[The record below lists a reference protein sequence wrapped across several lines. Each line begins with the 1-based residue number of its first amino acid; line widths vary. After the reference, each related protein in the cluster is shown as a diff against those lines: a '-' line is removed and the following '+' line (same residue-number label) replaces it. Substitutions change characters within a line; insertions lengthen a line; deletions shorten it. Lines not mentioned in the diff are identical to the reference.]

1 MRTIALFATL
11 LIASSVYLDA
21 ACQKPPKPRIDSF
34 GTLTGCSLAYFP
46 AQAQSSAELNAGI
59 QYNFSAPGARSLAT
73 AGAFI
78 ADASDATAAYTNP
91 AGLVNLPRGEMSIEG
106 RASEYRNA
114 YSASGHAFGPPSGI
128 GNDKVNGIQAGYST
142 NRERNIS
149 FASIVFPLE
158 HFSST
163 RRFTIAAYHHEL
175 ANFAASQTTNG
186 VFFDVVDPKTG
197 QRTPGSREL
206 PAVSSL
212 RLHIAGEGIAVA
224 LRALPRISIGAGVRL
239 YRSTIDSV
247 TRRYGTQGGQG
258 DPDYQDLQ
266 SIQRQHGR
274 GSSIGF
280 NAGALIDL
288 IPKFSV
294 GVSYRKGFSFPVAV
308 DYSDFVTYGGSP
320 QLPAQEQARPTQTG
334 AFNVPSFYGVGT
346 SFRPTDN
353 WSIAADVNR
362 ITYSDTTRGLVNL
375 FDKEPR
381 YFVPDGTEIRL
392 GSELLLTR
400 DRFAILP
407 FPISIAAGVWRDP
420 DHSIRAANPAD
431 SQAVFFRKTS
441 ADTHIT
447 AGLGV
452 IVGTKA
458 QLHAAVDHSSRQTV
472 VSMSAMARF

>member
-1 MRTIALFATL
+1 MKTMGMLALL
-11 LIASSVYLDA
+11 LARL
-21 ACQKPPKPRIDSF
+21 
-34 GTLTGCSLAYFP
+34 P
-46 AQAQSSAELNAGI
+46 AHAQSSAEVNAGI
-59 QYNFSAPGARSLAT
+59 QYNFSAPGARSLAR

-78 ADASDATAAYTNP
+78 ADASDATAAYANP

-106 RASEYRNA
+106 RASEYTNA
-114 YSASGHAFGPPSGI
+114 YSASGHAFGPPSGV
-128 GNDKVNGIQAGYST
+128 GNDSVKGVQAGYST

-149 FASIVFPLE
+149 FASIVVPLE

-163 RRFTIAAYHHEL
+163 RRFTVAAYHHEL
-175 ANFAASQTTNG
+175 ANFAASQATNG

-197 QRTPGSREL
+197 QRTPGYREF

-212 RLHIAGEGIAVA
+212 RLRIAGEGIAVA
-224 LRALPRISIGAGVRL
+224 LRALPRFSIGAGVRL

-247 TRRYGTQGGQG
+247 TSRYGTQGGTG
-258 DPDYQDLQ
+258 NPDYEDLQ

-308 DYSDFVTYGGSP
+308 DYSDFVPYGGSP
-320 QLPAQEQARPTQTG
+320 QVPGKQERARPTQTG
-334 AFNVPSFYGVGT
+334 AFNVPSFYGVGA

-362 ITYSDTTRGLVNL
+362 ITYSDTTRGFVNL
-375 FDKEPR
+375 FEEEPR
-381 YFVPDGTEIRL
+381 YFVPNGTEIRL

-407 FPISIAAGVWRDP
+407 FPISVAAGVWRDP
-420 DHSIRAANPAD
+420 DHSIRAADPAD

-452 IVGTKA
+452 LLGTKA